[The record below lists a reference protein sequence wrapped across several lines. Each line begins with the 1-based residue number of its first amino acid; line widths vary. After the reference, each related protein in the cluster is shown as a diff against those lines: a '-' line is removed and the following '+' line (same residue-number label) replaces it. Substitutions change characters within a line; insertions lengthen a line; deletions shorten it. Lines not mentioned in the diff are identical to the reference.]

1 MEVLMRN
8 ILFLCLLIFGLTAC
22 NSAPKEAEIKIQVA
36 KVALKDGGERIFL
49 FENFKKING
58 LMQED
63 GRYIAEVNYDLVFRK
78 SLATISAEIRQ
89 EAAGSP
95 IEAIESGFKLIA
107 QLLQYGQFEAGDRLS
122 YHKKYVLLKTEQG
135 WRPES
140 EFLNTGIRP

>member
-1 MEVLMRN
+1 MRN
-8 ILFLCLLIFGLTAC
+8 ILLICLLVFGLTAC

-36 KVALKDGGERIFL
+36 KVALKDGGEKIFR

-63 GRYIAEVNYDLVFRK
+63 GRYIVEVSYDLVFRK

-89 EAAGSP
+89 EAAESP
-95 IEAIESGFKLIA
+95 IVAIESSFKLMS

-122 YHKKYVLLKTEQG
+122 YHKKFALIKTEQG
-135 WRPES
+135 WRLES
-140 EFLNTGIRP
+140 EFLNPSKHQ